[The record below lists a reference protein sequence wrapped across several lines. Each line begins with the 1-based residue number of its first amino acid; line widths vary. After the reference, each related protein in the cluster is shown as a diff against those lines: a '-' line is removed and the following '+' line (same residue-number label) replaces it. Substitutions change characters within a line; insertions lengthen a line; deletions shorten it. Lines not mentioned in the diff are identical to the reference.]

1 MEEELKKTSRSVVV
15 ELTKTLRSV
24 VEELTEILRSMVE
37 ELMNWSSIQLELL
50 VVVVV
55 VVGHSTSEQ
64 PLERP
69 LERQP
74 LEQQPVERQPLEQQP
89 VEQQPLEPQELLQTG
104 TSTVVVGHCWKKLL
118 AYPSLRLVYSSGSS
132 SP

>member
-1 MEEELKKTSRSVVV
+1 VVGEELKKTSRSVVV

-24 VEELTEILRSMVE
+24 VEEL
-37 ELMNWSSIQLELL
+37 MNWSLIQLELL
-50 VVVVV
+50 VVVV
-55 VVGHSTSEQ
+55 GHSTWEQ
-64 PLERP
+64 PWEQQP
-69 LERQP
+69 LP

-104 TSTVVVGHCWKKLL
+104 TSTAVGHYWKMLL
-118 AYPSLRLVYSSGSS
+118 AYSSLRLVYSSGSS

>member
-1 MEEELKKTSRSVVV
+1 MGEELKKTSRSVVV

-24 VEELTEILRSMVE
+24 VEELAEILRSMVE
-37 ELMNWSSIQLELL
+37 ELMNWSLIQLELL

-55 VVGHSTSEQ
+55 VVGHSTWEQ
-64 PLERP
+64 PLPWE
-69 LERQP
+69 L
-74 LEQQPVERQPLEQQP
+74 
-89 VEQQPLEPQELLQTG
+89 QPLEPRELLQTG
-104 TSTVVVGHCWKKLL
+104 TSTVVHYWKMLL

>member
-1 MEEELKKTSRSVVV
+1 MGEELKKTSRSVVV

-37 ELMNWSSIQLELL
+37 ELMNWSLIQLELL
-50 VVVVV
+50 VV

-64 PLERP
+64 PLERHP

-74 LEQQPVERQPLEQQP
+74 LEQQPLERR
-89 VEQQPLEPQELLQTG
+89 ELLQTG
-104 TSTVVVGHCWKKLL
+104 TSTAVVGHC
-118 AYPSLRLVYSSGSS
+118 
-132 SP
+132 

>member
-1 MEEELKKTSRSVVV
+1 MEEELKKTSRSVV

-24 VEELTEILRSMVE
+24 VEEL
-37 ELMNWSSIQLELL
+37 MNWSSIQLELL
-50 VVVVV
+50 AVVVV

-69 LERQP
+69 LEQQP
-74 LEQQPVERQPLEQQP
+74 LEQQPLERR
-89 VEQQPLEPQELLQTG
+89 ELLQTG
-104 TSTVVVGHCWKKLL
+104 TSTVVHCWKMLL

>member
-1 MEEELKKTSRSVVV
+1 MGEELKKTSRSVVV

-55 VVGHSTSEQ
+55 VVGHSTW
-64 PLERP
+64 ERP
-69 LERQP
+69 L
-74 LEQQPVERQPLEQQP
+74 L
-89 VEQQPLEPQELLQTG
+89 LEPQELLQTG
-104 TSTVVVGHCWKKLL
+104 TPTVVHC
-118 AYPSLRLVYSSGSS
+118 
-132 SP
+132 

>member
-37 ELMNWSSIQLELL
+37 ELMNWSLIQLELL

-55 VVGHSTSEQ
+55 VVGHSTSK
-64 PLERP
+64 RP
-69 LERQP
+69 LEQQP
-74 LEQQPVERQPLEQQP
+74 LEQQPL
-89 VEQQPLEPQELLQTG
+89 EQQPLERRELLQTG
-104 TSTVVVGHCWKKLL
+104 TSRVVGHYWKMLL

>member
-24 VEELTEILRSMVE
+24 VEEL
-37 ELMNWSSIQLELL
+37 MNWSLIQLELL
-50 VVVVV
+50 VV

-64 PLERP
+64 PLEQQP

-104 TSTVVVGHCWKKLL
+104 TSTVAVGHC
-118 AYPSLRLVYSSGSS
+118 
-132 SP
+132 

>member
-24 VEELTEILRSMVE
+24 VEEVTKTLRSVVE
-37 ELMNWSSIQLELL
+37 ELMNWSLIQLELL
-50 VVVVV
+50 VV

-64 PLERP
+64 PLEQQP
-69 LERQP
+69 LEQQP
-74 LEQQPVERQPLEQQP
+74 LEQQPVERR
-89 VEQQPLEPQELLQTG
+89 ELLQTG
-104 TSTVVVGHCWKKLL
+104 TSRVVGHCWKMLL

>member
-24 VEELTEILRSMVE
+24 VEEL
-37 ELMNWSSIQLELL
+37 MNWSLIHLELL

-55 VVGHSTSEQ
+55 GHSTWEQ
-64 PLERP
+64 PWEQQP

-74 LEQQPVERQPLEQQP
+74 LEQQPLDPR
-89 VEQQPLEPQELLQTG
+89 ELLKTG
-104 TSTVVVGHCWKKLL
+104 TSTVVHCWKKPL

-132 SP
+132 LP

>member
-1 MEEELKKTSRSVVV
+1 MGEELKKTSRSVVV

-37 ELMNWSSIQLELL
+37 ELMNWRSIQLELL
-50 VVVVV
+50 AVAVLARP
-55 VVGHSTSEQ
+55 S
-64 PLERP
+64 ERP
-69 LERQP
+69 LEQQP
-74 LEQQPVERQPLEQQP
+74 LEQQPLK
-89 VEQQPLEPQELLQTG
+89 QQPLDRWEFLKTG